1 MITERCAGE
10 LLIFFQAS
18 YSNYLAL
25 DNGDSRR
32 PQNVLAFPEGRWSG
46 LIFVLRLLHLR
57 EKLKQLCAWMERSQL
72 QTAQKFKC
80 RSGICEGPCYVND
93 VLAKRLHWELCGNCF

>member
-1 MITERCAGE
+1 MITERCAGA

-25 DNGDSRR
+25 DNGDSQR
-32 PQNVLAFPEGRWSG
+32 PQNVLAFPERRWSG

-57 EKLKQLCAWMERSQL
+57 KGKTVMCLDGEKPTSNGAE
-72 QTAQKFKC
+72 
-80 RSGICEGPCYVND
+80 I
-93 VLAKRLHWELCGNCF
+93 